1 MPTKS
6 KPGSVPIT
14 MIHALVKSILSS
26 HVYDVALKTPLE
38 DAKQL
43 SERFHNQ
50 IFLKREDLQPIF
62 SFKIRGAYNKIAN
75 LSQAALQKGIIAASA
90 GNHAQG
96 VAFSA
101 KKLGI
106 KATIVMPKTTPS
118 IKTKAVQRL
127 GGKVILHGDAYNDAY
142 EHAQQLSEKHDL
154 TFVHPYDDWD
164 VIAGQ
169 GTVGLELSQQLRD
182 IDAIFIPV
190 GGGGLIA
197 GIAAYFNYLYPNT
210 KIIGVEPAD
219 AACLKA
225 ALDAGTRVILAEVGL
240 FVDGVAVKQI
250 GERPFDIA
258 KTCVHEVVTVS
269 TDEVC
274 AAVQDIFEDT
284 RAIAE
289 PAGALALAGLKRYVH
304 THKWKDK
311 KCVAILS
318 GANLNFHRLRH
329 ISERSELG
337 ENREAIIAV
346 TIPETPGSFRQF
358 CKIIGRR
365 AITEFNYRY
374 SDPEKAVI
382 FVGLELEGLEN
393 EKETLCAQL
402 RKEGYPVIDL
412 TNNEMA
418 MIHIRHMVGGRS
430 GLATEEQL
438 FRFEFPERPGA
449 LMQFLNKLGTRWNI
463 SLFHYRNH
471 GADFGRVL
479 AGVQVPMTETSA
491 FHQVLTEIGYHA
503 VNETHNPAYR
513 LFL

>member
-1 MPTKS
+1 MNMTNHDL
-6 KPGSVPIT
+6 I
-14 MIHALVKSILSS
+14 KSILSS
-26 HVYDVALKTPLE
+26 HVYDVAIETPL
-38 DAKQL
+38 DAAKQL
-43 SERFHNQ
+43 SDRFRNN
-50 IFLKREDLQPIF
+50 IFLKREDLQPIY
-62 SFKIRGAYNKIAN
+62 SFKLRGAYNKIAQ
-75 LSQAALQKGIIAASA
+75 LSPEARAKGIIAASA

-101 KKLGI
+101 RKLGI

-118 IKTKAVQRL
+118 IKTKSVQRL

-142 EHAQQLSEKHDL
+142 DHASQLVAKHGY

-169 GTVGLELSQQLRD
+169 GTVGLEISQQLRD

-190 GGGGLIA
+190 GGGGLMA
-197 GIAAYFNYLYPNT
+197 GVAAYFKYIYPNT
-210 KIIGVEPAD
+210 RIIGVEPSD

-225 ALDAGTRVILAEVGL
+225 ALEAQSRVILSEVGL

-250 GERPFDIA
+250 GERPFEIA
-258 KTCVHEVVTVS
+258 KTCIDEVVTVS

-289 PAGALALAGLKRYVH
+289 PAGALALAGLKRYIQ
-304 THKWKDK
+304 TNKWEGKN
-311 KCVAILS
+311 CVAILS

-329 ISERSELG
+329 ISERSEIG
-337 ENREAIIAV
+337 ENREALLAV
-346 TIPETPGSFRQF
+346 TIPEAAGSFKKF
-358 CKIIGRR
+358 CKLMGRR

-374 SDPEKAVI
+374 ANPDKAVI

-393 EKETLCAQL
+393 EREQICNQL
-402 RKEGYPVIDL
+402 IQNGYPVVDL
-412 TNNEMA
+412 SNNEVA
-418 MIHIRHMVGGRS
+418 MLHIRHMVGGPS
-430 GLATEEQL
+430 DLATEEQL

-449 LMQFLNKLGTRWNI
+449 LMQFLNKLGTKWNI

-479 AGVQVPMTETSA
+479 AGVQVPTAQRAQFQSLLTS
-491 FHQVLTEIGYHA
+491 LNYHI
-503 VNETHNPAYR
+503 VDESNNPAYR

>member
-1 MPTKS
+1 M
-6 KPGSVPIT
+6 
-14 MIHALVKSILSS
+14 
-26 HVYDVALKTPLE
+26 
-38 DAKQL
+38 
-43 SERFHNQ
+43 
-50 IFLKREDLQPIF
+50 
-62 SFKIRGAYNKIAN
+62 
-75 LSQAALQKGIIAASA
+75 
-90 GNHAQG
+90 
-96 VAFSA
+96 
-101 KKLGI
+101 
-106 KATIVMPKTTPS
+106 
-118 IKTKAVQRL
+118 
-127 GGKVILHGDAYNDAY
+127 
-142 EHAQQLSEKHDL
+142 
-154 TFVHPYDDWD
+154 
-164 VIAGQ
+164 
-169 GTVGLELSQQLRD
+169 ELSQQLRD

-274 AAVQDIFEDT
+274 AAIQDIFEDT

-430 GLATEEQL
+430 GLATQEQL

-471 GADFGRVL
+471 GADYGRVL
-479 AGVQVPMTETSA
+479 AGVQVPMTEISA

-503 VNETHNPAYR
+503 VDETHNPAYR

>member
-1 MPTKS
+1 MNQ
-6 KPGSVPIT
+6 
-14 MIHALVKSILSS
+14 ALIKAILSS
-26 HVYDVALKTPLE
+26 HVYDVAIETPLDE
-38 DAKQL
+38 VKQV
-43 SERFHNQ
+43 SERLRNKV
-50 IFLKREDLQPIF
+50 FLKREDLQPIF
-62 SFKIRGAYNKIAN
+62 SFKLRGAYNKIAN
-75 LSQAALQKGIIAASA
+75 LSQEARQKGIIAASA

-101 KKLGI
+101 RKLGI

-118 IKTKAVQRL
+118 IKSKSVHRMGA
-127 GGKVILHGDAYNDAY
+127 KVILHGDAYNDAY
-142 EHAQQLSEKHDL
+142 DHARQLADKHGY

-169 GTVGLELSQQLRD
+169 GTVGLEISQQLRD

-190 GGGGLIA
+190 GGGGLMA
-197 GIAAYFNYLYPNT
+197 GVAAYFKYLYPDT
-210 KIIGVEPAD
+210 KIIGVEPTD

-225 ALDAGTRVILAEVGL
+225 ALEANERVILSEVGL

-250 GERPFDIA
+250 GERPFEIA
-258 KTCVHEVVTVS
+258 QTCVDDVVTVS

-284 RAIAE
+284 RAISE
-289 PAGALALAGLKRYVH
+289 PAGALALAGLKRYVQ
-304 THKWKDK
+304 THKWENKN
-311 KCVAILS
+311 CVAILS

-329 ISERSELG
+329 ISERSEIG
-337 ENREAIIAV
+337 ENREALFAV
-346 TIPETPGSFRQF
+346 TIPETPGSFKKF
-358 CKIIGRR
+358 CKLMGRR

-374 SDPEKAVI
+374 ANPEKAVI

-393 EKETLCAQL
+393 EKSMICDQL
-402 RKEGYPVIDL
+402 TQNGYPVVDL
-412 TNNEMA
+412 SSNEVA
-418 MIHIRHMVGGRS
+418 MLHIRHMVGGPS
-430 GLATEEQL
+430 SLATEEQL

-479 AGVQVPMTETSA
+479 AGVQVPIHERAQFQSI
-491 FHQVLTEIGYHA
+491 LTKLNYHT
-503 VNETHNPAYR
+503 VDESSNPAYK

>member
-1 MPTKS
+1 MQQTL
-6 KPGSVPIT
+6 I
-14 MIHALVKSILSS
+14 KSILSS
-26 HVYDVALKTPLE
+26 HVYDVAIKTPLDE
-38 DAKQL
+38 AKQL
-43 SERFHNQ
+43 SERFRNR

-62 SFKIRGAYNKIAN
+62 SFKLRGAYNKIAH
-75 LSQAALQKGIIAASA
+75 LSPEALQKGIIAASA

-118 IKTKAVQRL
+118 IKTKSVQRL

-142 EHAQQLSEKHDL
+142 DHAKQLADKHGL

-182 IDAIFIPV
+182 IDAIFVPV
-190 GGGGLIA
+190 GGGGLMA

-210 KIIGVEPAD
+210 KIIGVEPDD

-225 ALDAGTRVILAEVGL
+225 ALAANTRVVLPEVGL

-250 GERPFDIA
+250 GERPFAIA
-258 KTCVHEVVTVS
+258 TTCVTEVVTVS

-304 THKWKDK
+304 THKWENKN
-311 KCVAILS
+311 CIAILS

-337 ENREAIIAV
+337 ENREAILAV
-346 TIPETPGSFRQF
+346 TIPESPGSFRQF

-374 SDPEKAVI
+374 SNAEKAVI

-393 EKETLCAQL
+393 EKEDLCLQL
-402 RKEGYPVIDL
+402 RQEGYPVVDL
-412 TNNEMA
+412 THNEMA

-430 GLATEEQL
+430 DMATEERL

-479 AGVQVPMTETSA
+479 AGVQVPESDTAA
-491 FHQVLTEIGYHA
+491 FQQVLTDIGYHA
-503 VNETHNPAYR
+503 VDETNNPAYR